1 MFHIASEEDIK
12 SGAVTDAY
20 FVRTLEILRHKD
32 INPRVVC
39 EIRAGKLPEAWPWAV
54 FAGLEEALGL
64 VAALDKPIQV
74 HALPEGS
81 IFHARE
87 PVLWIEGKYLDICV
101 YETAL
106 LGLLC
111 QASGIATCAA
121 RCKLAAE
128 GRPVYSF
135 GARRVHPVIAP
146 LVDRNAYVGGCD
158 GVSVVRSGKMIG
170 QAAVGTIPH
179 ALILIL
185 GDTVKAITAFH
196 EKIDGA
202 IPRIALIDTFGD
214 EKFEA
219 LRVAEALGDSL
230 YAIRLDTP
238 SSRRGDFAWLLEE
251 VRWELD
257 LRGHQGVKIFISGGL
272 NEHTI
277 RLLNPFAD
285 GYGVGTAIS
294 NSSVV
299 DFSLDIVEMEGE
311 PLAKRGKRSGRKTLL
326 VSPSGERRVL
336 PASVSV
342 PDGWE
347 PLLKQFIREGKIV
360 GELPSAE
367 EIRNTVLQSLERL
380 RLESVKDKV

>member
-1 MFHIASEEDIK
+1 MFHTASEEDIK

-20 FVRTLEILRHKD
+20 FVRTLEILRHKN

-39 EIRAGKLPEAWPWAV
+39 EIRAGNLPEAWTWAV
-54 FAGLEEALGL
+54 FAGLEESLRLLAS
-64 VAALDKPIQV
+64 LDKPIDV
-74 HALPEGS
+74 YALPEGS
-81 IFHARE
+81 IFYARE
-87 PVLWIEGKYLDICV
+87 PVLWMEGRYQDLSV

-111 QASGIATCAA
+111 QASGIATRAA

-135 GARRVHPVIAP
+135 GARRMHPVIAP
-146 LVDRNAYVGGCD
+146 LVDWNAYVGGCD
-158 GVSVVRSGKMIG
+158 GVSVVRSGRMIG
-170 QAAVGTIPH
+170 QPAVGTIPH

-219 LRVAEALGDSL
+219 LRVAEALGDNL
-230 YAIRLDTP
+230 HAIRLDTP
-238 SSRRGDFAWLLEE
+238 SSRRGDFARLLEE

-272 NEHTI
+272 CEQTI

-294 NSSVV
+294 NSQVV
-299 DFSLDIVEMEGE
+299 DFSLDIVEIEGE
-311 PLAKRGKRSGRKTLL
+311 PLAKRGKRSGRKTLV
-326 VSPSGERRVL
+326 VSHSGERSIL
-336 PASVSV
+336 PLSTSI
-342 PDGWE
+342 PQGWE
-347 PLLKQFIREGKIV
+347 PLLKQSIRDGKIV
-360 GELPSAE
+360 GELPPAG
-367 EIRNTVLQSLERL
+367 EIRKKVLQSLERL
-380 RLESVKDKV
+380 KLEE